1 MIANP
6 RTRRVPDKRE
16 PILPATR
23 IIELLVC
30 LLVAFAVITL
40 VSFLSLRPTLKE
52 IRAEAQAEWA
62 SFLRQVKERNE
73 LLPALVEAFKGVEPG
88 HGKLTD
94 KILEARSISMRSTDP
109 ATIVASVDDIDRG
122 LKQIERIAE
131 SRPELDR
138 YPPFVE
144 QWKRALRVSRRIA
157 YTRRAYNDS
166 VRLYNR
172 LLLPF
177 PQNIL
182 TVVLGFV
189 PLREY
194 PVGRTIGEGEQ

>member
-1 MIANP
+1 M
-6 RTRRVPDKRE
+6 
-16 PILPATR
+16 PAAR
-23 IIELLVC
+23 IIELLLC
-30 LLVAFAVITL
+30 LLAALVVITV

-52 IRAEAQAEWA
+52 IRTEAQAEWA

-88 HGKLTD
+88 HGKLAD
-94 KILEARSISMRSTDP
+94 KILEARSISMRSTDS

-122 LKQIERIAE
+122 LVQIERIAE
-131 SRPELDR
+131 SRSDLDR

-194 PVGRTIGEGEQ
+194 PVGRSIGEGEP